1 MDKLNSWMREQRG
14 RLSGLAA
21 FLNITPAAIKQWQI
35 IPADKL
41 IAVEGFTSIPRQELR
56 PDLFEGMKEAAE

>member
-1 MDKLNSWMREQRG
+1 MDKLNSWMQEQRG
-14 RLSGLAA
+14 RLSSLAS

-35 IPADKL
+35 VPADKL
-41 IAVEGFTSIPRQELR
+41 IAIEGFTAIPRQELR